1 MKALSIAASGMVAQQ
16 HRTEVVANNLANMN
30 TTGYQRRRTEFNN
43 LLYRHIQRRVS
54 TGSQPGEVVP
64 SGVHSGLGVKVGAVY
79 RVHEQGALKSTTNTF
94 DMAIQGVGYFQIQL
108 PNGDIAYTRD
118 GTFQL
123 DGSGQLVTH
132 DGSPVQPG
140 ISIPAGA
147 TDITI
152 NSSGEIQVTQ
162 GDGTTANVGGLLLA
176 MFPNP
181 GGLNALGDNM
191 FVATERSGGAA
202 TVTPGG
208 NGAGAILQG
217 FVESSNVN
225 AIDEVSALVR
235 ANRAYEMNAKVMKA
249 ADAMLATR
257 R

>member
-123 DGSGQLVTH
+123 DGSGQMVTH
-132 DGSPVQPG
+132 DGFPVQPG

-191 FVATERSGGAA
+191 FVATERSGGAV